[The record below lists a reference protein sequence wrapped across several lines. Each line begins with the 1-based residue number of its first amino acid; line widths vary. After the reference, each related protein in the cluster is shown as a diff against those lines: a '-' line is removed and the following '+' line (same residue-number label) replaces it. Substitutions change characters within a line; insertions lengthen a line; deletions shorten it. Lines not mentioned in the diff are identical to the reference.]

1 MKTMRA
7 FLTGIFIVFF
17 GSAVTKAQDVYL
29 SVPENN
35 IFNRIE
41 FTSVPT
47 RVMTNANR
55 TNWDYTFFGL
65 GPIAPTFT
73 SVSGPNFIQSTSSS
87 TLPASTL
94 LWQLESMG
102 GQLPANGY
110 SGYLPGFQS
119 FSTSAVRW
127 FEPPGS
133 VLFGGGFNRGN
144 INFTFKIPAAQFAA
158 NTYRAGNYSMDIT
171 QNYNDFVPRNFK
183 TILVIPQSMRW
194 ITSSLTKYVEISSLN
209 DYRITGNRVLSLDNA
224 ELANTVD
231 FSLWAKAAATNIQF
245 TSSKG
250 VPGTRNISAIKLGS
264 NGPALTTKALTADFQ
279 NFSASNFSVVAGNR
293 NSFLPELYVSA
304 EDFKNL
310 FFEAGTYNFE
320 LNFNARSADNS
331 INSLQNTAVQL
342 KVLPLSEI
350 TIPSSGRNVNFNF
363 NTAAQYTN
371 GQAQVIPN
379 QIVLSNNESFE
390 LYVKSDENYFKK
402 GGLQTDINSNILQ
415 IGMDGSSVDVPLSK
429 TPQKILFNGTPVLD
443 RGLNVRYTIPP
454 AGAQSLVGKENTT
467 YSINIYYSFT
477 AI

>member
-7 FLTGIFIVFF
+7 YLTGIFILCL
-17 GSAVTKAQDVYL
+17 GSTVLKAQDVYL
-29 SVPENN
+29 TIPENN
-35 IFNRIE
+35 IFNRSE

-47 RVMTNANR
+47 RVMVNANR

-73 SVSGPNFIQSTSSS
+73 SSSGPNFTHSSSSS
-87 TLPASTL
+87 TLPGSTL

-102 GQLPANGY
+102 GQLPATGL
-110 SGYLPGFQS
+110 SGSLPGFQS
-119 FSTSAVRW
+119 FSTSAVKW

-133 VLFGGGFNRGN
+133 ILFGGGFNRGN
-144 INFTFKIPAAQFAA
+144 INFTFKIPAAQFSA
-158 NTYRAGNYSMDIT
+158 NAFRAGNYSMDIF
-171 QNYNDFVPRNFK
+171 QNYIDFTPRNFK
-183 TILVIPQSMRW
+183 TILVIPQSIRW
-194 ITSSLTKYVEISSLN
+194 LTSSLTKYLEISSLN
-209 DYRITGNRVLSLDNA
+209 DYRITGTRVFSLDNA
-224 ELANTVD
+224 ELAQTVD
-231 FSLWAKAAATNIQF
+231 FGLWAKAAATNIQF

-250 VPGTRNISAIKLGS
+250 VPATRNIGIVKLGS
-264 NGPALTTKALTADFQ
+264 NGSALTTKALSADFQ
-279 NFSASNFSVVAGNR
+279 NFSAANFGVAAGNR

-304 EDFKNL
+304 EDFKNF
-310 FFEAGTYNFE
+310 FFEAGTYTFE
-320 LNFNARSADNS
+320 LNFNARSTDNS

-350 TIPSSGRNVNFNF
+350 TIPVSGRNVNFNF
-363 NTAAQYTN
+363 NTAAQYNN
-371 GQAQVIPN
+371 GQSQVIPN

-415 IGMDGSSVDVPLSK
+415 IGIDGSSVNAPLSK

-443 RGLNVRYTIPP
+443 RGLNVRYTIPA

-467 YSINIYYSFT
+467 YSINVYYSFT

>member
-7 FLTGIFIVFF
+7 FLIGIFTVFCA
-17 GSAVTKAQDVYL
+17 STVMKAQDVYL
-29 SVPENN
+29 SIPENN
-35 IFNRIE
+35 IFNRVE

-55 TNWDYTFFGL
+55 TNWDYAFFGL
-65 GPIAPTFT
+65 APIAPTFT
-73 SVSGPNFIQSTSSS
+73 SVSGQNFTQSSS
-87 TLPASTL
+87 SFTLPSSTL

-102 GQLPANGY
+102 GQLPSTGF
-110 SGYLPGFQS
+110 SGSLPGFQS
-119 FSTSAVRW
+119 FSTSAIRW
-127 FEPPGS
+127 FDPPGS
-133 VLFGGGFNRGN
+133 IIFGGGFYRGN
-144 INFTFKIPAAQFAA
+144 INFTFKIPAAQFTA

-171 QNYNDFVPRNFK
+171 QNYYDFTPRNFK

-194 ITSSLTKYVEISSLN
+194 LTTSLTKYIEISSLN
-209 DYRITGNRVLSLDNA
+209 DYRITGNRVLNLDNA
-224 ELANTVD
+224 EIAHTVD
-231 FSLWAKAAATNIQF
+231 FNLWAKAAATNIQF

-250 VPGTRNISAIKLGS
+250 VPGTRNISTIKLGS
-264 NGPALTTKALTADFQ
+264 SGSALTTKALSADFQ
-279 NFSASNFSVVAGNR
+279 NFSAANFNVAAGNR
-293 NSFLPELYVSA
+293 SNFTPEMYVSA

-310 FFEAGTYNFE
+310 FFEAGTYTFE
-320 LNFNARSADNS
+320 LNFNARSTDNS

-363 NTAAQYTN
+363 NTATHYTN
-371 GQAQVIPN
+371 GQSQMIPG

-415 IGMDGSSVDVPLSK
+415 IGVDGSSVNVPLSK

-443 RGLNVRYTIPP
+443 QQLNVRYTIPP

-467 YSINIYYSFT
+467 YSINVYYSFT

>member
-7 FLTGIFIVFF
+7 FLIGIFTVFC
-17 GSAVTKAQDVYL
+17 GSTVMKAQDVYL
-29 SVPENN
+29 SIPENN
-35 IFNRIE
+35 IFNRVE

-55 TNWDYTFFGL
+55 TNWDYAFFGL
-65 GPIAPTFT
+65 APIAPTFT
-73 SVSGPNFIQSTSSS
+73 SVSGQNFTQSSS
-87 TLPASTL
+87 SFTLPSSTL

-102 GQLPANGY
+102 GQLPSTGF
-110 SGYLPGFQS
+110 SGSLPGFQS
-119 FSTSAVRW
+119 FSTSAIRW
-127 FEPPGS
+127 FDPPGS
-133 VLFGGGFNRGN
+133 IIFGGGFYRGN
-144 INFTFKIPAAQFAA
+144 INFTFKIPAAQFTA
-158 NTYRAGNYSMDIT
+158 NTFRAGNYSMDIT
-171 QNYNDFVPRNFK
+171 QNYYDFTPRNFK

-194 ITSSLTKYVEISSLN
+194 LTTSLTKYIEISSLN
-209 DYRITGNRVLSLDNA
+209 DYRITGNRVLNLDNA
-224 ELANTVD
+224 EIAHTVD
-231 FSLWAKAAATNIQF
+231 FNLWAKAAATNIQF

-250 VPGTRNISAIKLGS
+250 VPGTRNISTIKLGS
-264 NGPALTTKALTADFQ
+264 SGSILATKALSADFQ
-279 NFSASNFSVVAGNR
+279 NFSAANFTVAAGNR
-293 NSFLPELYVSA
+293 SNFTPELYVSA

-310 FFEAGTYNFE
+310 FFEAGTYTFE
-320 LNFNARSADNS
+320 LNFNARSTDNS

-363 NTAAQYTN
+363 NTATHYTN
-371 GQAQVIPN
+371 GQSQIIPG

-415 IGMDGSSVDVPLSK
+415 IGVDGSSVNVPLSK

-443 RGLNVRYTIPP
+443 QQLNVRYTIPP

-467 YSINIYYSFT
+467 YSINVYYSFT